1 MDAHTLIRLARQGE
15 AAAWESLLRDHQ
27 QAVFRLAYLLLRNA
41 DEAEDVAQETFIRAL
56 RGLNSFDPERPL
68 RPWLLQIAANLARN
82 RQRSLRRYLAAL
94 GRWIGSEPPATS
106 EHGERSGQQWE
117 ADQLWQAIGQLRT
130 QDREILYLR
139 YFLDLTEHEMSSTLQ
154 IAPGT
159 VKSRLHRATQRL
171 RAVIDSGFPQL
182 REERGR

>member
-1 MDAHTLIRLARQGE
+1 MDTDSLIRLAHQGD
-15 AAAWESLLRDHQ
+15 AAAWELMVRDHQ

-41 DEAEDVAQETFIRAL
+41 DDAEDIAQDTFIRAFRSL
-56 RGLNSFDPERPL
+56 HTFDPARPL

-94 GRWIGSEPPATS
+94 GRWLSSEPAAIS
-106 EHGERSGQQWE
+106 GSDRSGDQWE

-139 YFLDLTEHEMSSTLQ
+139 YFLDLTEHEMSNTLQ

-159 VKSRLHRATQRL
+159 VKSRLHRAIQRL
-171 RAVIDSGFPQL
+171 RVVIDGGFPQL
-182 REERGR
+182 REERGQ